1 MAFTLQGDGG
11 KTVADTARQ
20 KWSLSQEAFDGFLN
34 ALDSDRDRAADRY
47 LDIRRNLI
55 RLFEWR
61 ASVSPDDYADE
72 VINRCARKIE
82 AGEQIRDLATYSIGV
97 ARMLVLEMNREQAR
111 QARSLD
117 DTPETLTSPV
127 APEDDSERGIECLRE
142 CLGQLSP
149 ENRQLILNYYDGEK
163 GQKIKNRKGLK
174 ELFGI
179 PANTLRMRALRLRE
193 RLQLCA
199 QNCLEGEATA

>member
-1 MAFTLQGDGG
+1 
-11 KTVADTARQ
+11 VADSAQQ
-20 KWSLSQEAFDGFLN
+20 KWALSQDAFDGLLR
-34 ALDSDRDRAADRY
+34 AIDPDRDKAADRY
-47 LDIRRNLI
+47 LEIRRNLV

-61 ASVSPDDYADE
+61 GCVSSEDYADE
-72 VINRCARKIE
+72 TINRCAKKIE
-82 AGEQIRDLATYSIGV
+82 AGEQIRDVATYAIGI
-97 ARMLVLEMNREQAR
+97 ARMVVFEMNREQAK

-117 DTPETLTSPV
+117 DTPETPTSP
-127 APEDDSERGIECLRE
+127 AIADDTTEERSIHCLRQ
-142 CLGQLSP
+142 CLAQLGP

-174 ELFGI
+174 DLFGI

-199 QNCLEGEATA
+199 QNCLEQA

>member
-1 MAFTLQGDGG
+1 
-11 KTVADTARQ
+11 
-20 KWSLSQEAFDGFLN
+20 
-34 ALDSDRDRAADRY
+34 
-47 LDIRRNLI
+47 
-55 RLFEWR
+55 
-61 ASVSPDDYADE
+61 
-72 VINRCARKIE
+72 
-82 AGEQIRDLATYSIGV
+82 
-97 ARMLVLEMNREQAR
+97 MLVHEMNREQAR

-117 DTPETLTSPV
+117 DTPEALTSAATPD
-127 APEDDSERGIECLRE
+127 DDSESGIDCLRE
-142 CLGQLSP
+142 CLAQLSP

-199 QNCLEGEATA
+199 QNCLEGAATA